1 MVIRKCRSHMV
12 ASAQSRSAVPS
23 TAERSNSIIVVI
35 SPRDML
41 RGASAD
47 IIRILKLVGL
57 RTIVLARVPADVVT
71 NLPADTEYSEVIL
84 GKAINRLPKEN
95 AFFLPYLTEQIL
107 TALTLIRLS
116 KKAKLLLFSHSLM
129 PLPLAVGRILRK
141 KALVYSGGLFH
152 PTVPTHRSIMRAFV
166 ILLESLYYEW
176 ADTILTV
183 SPSLVKNHLLARHRR
198 KTFEAPARLLDEDFF
213 ARFDFSLP
221 SFRSNVVGFIG
232 RQSWEK
238 GTSEFAEA
246 ISLVGDRNEDIEFL
260 IVGGDSNQCS
270 VFDSLSSRKSNLPQA
285 KRKTKVM
292 PWVNDVENCYK
303 KIKLLVIPSK
313 SEGLPS
319 VLLEAIACGTLVLT
333 TTVGGLA
340 DFITDGENGFV
351 LENTSPIHI
360 ANRILKVLDTQAYLL
375 DRISL
380 NAYQFLRQRYDKA
393 KILASWRFAIEST
406 LRA

>member
-1 MVIRKCRSHMV
+1 MV
-12 ASAQSRSAVPS
+12 PP
-23 TAERSNSIIVVI
+23 TAGYSNSIIVVI
-35 SPRDML
+35 SPREML

-47 IIRILKLVGL
+47 IINILKLVGL
-57 RTIVLARVPADVVT
+57 KAIILARVPARVAT
-71 NLPADTEYSEVIL
+71 SLPANTECGEVIL
-84 GKAINRLPKEN
+84 GKAINRLSSKSV
-95 AFFLPYLTEQIL
+95 FFLPYLAEQIL
-107 TALTLIRLS
+107 TALTLVRFS
-116 KKAKLLLFSHSLM
+116 KKARLLLFSHSLM

-141 KALVYSGGLFH
+141 KTLVYSGGLFH
-152 PTVPTHRSIMRAFV
+152 STVPTHRSIMRTLVF
-166 ILLESLYYEW
+166 LLESLYYEW

-183 SPSLVKNHLLARHRR
+183 SPSLVKNQLLARHRR

-213 ARFDFSLP
+213 ARFSFSLP
-221 SFRSNVVGFIG
+221 SVRSNIVGFIG

-246 ISLVGDRNEDIEFL
+246 ISLVSDRKEDIEFL
-260 IVGGDSNQCS
+260 IVGGDSNQRS
-270 VFDSLSSRKSNLPQA
+270 VSESLGSRKSNQA

-303 KIKLLVIPSK
+303 KTKLLVIPSK

-351 LENTSPIHI
+351 LENTSPVHI
-360 ANRILKVLDTQAYLL
+360 ADRILKVLDTQACFL

-393 KILASWRFAIEST
+393 KILASWRLAIEST